1 MDDWMEELERL
12 GELREKGLL
21 SDEEFETKKS
31 QLLSSKQ
38 GAPVQQVETTLK
50 WAPMKQKYVRGFKW
64 ALGVYVLIF
73 LIVGTVIVTL
83 IIRGWQNIG
92 AF

>member
-1 MDDWMEELERL
+1 MEELERL

-31 QLLSSKQ
+31 QLLSSKE
-38 GAPVQQVETTLK
+38 GAPVQQVETILK
-50 WAPMKQKYVRGFKW
+50 WAPMNKKYVKGFKW
-64 ALGVYVLIF
+64 AFGVYVLIF
-73 LIVGTVIVTL
+73 LIVGTVVVTF
-83 IIRGWQNIG
+83 IIRAWQNAG